1 MSICRH
7 AKGITGRWARSLRP
21 VLNMRESGMQL
32 ADWGKTYSGEDF
44 SGQNDPLES
53 VIPPELTEIQK
64 KQEQEASG
72 VDP

>member
-1 MSICRH
+1 VSISRH
-7 AKGITGRWARSLRP
+7 AKEITGRWARSLRP

-32 ADWGKTYSGEDF
+32 ADRGKNYSGEDF
-44 SGQNDPLES
+44 FGYTDPLES

-64 KQEQEASG
+64 KQEREASG

>member
-7 AKGITGRWARSLRP
+7 AKDITGRWARSLRP

-32 ADWGKTYSGEDF
+32 TDWRKNYSGEDF
-44 SGQNDPLES
+44 FGYIDPLES
-53 VIPPELTEIQK
+53 VIPPELTVIQK
-64 KQEQEASG
+64 KQELEVSG